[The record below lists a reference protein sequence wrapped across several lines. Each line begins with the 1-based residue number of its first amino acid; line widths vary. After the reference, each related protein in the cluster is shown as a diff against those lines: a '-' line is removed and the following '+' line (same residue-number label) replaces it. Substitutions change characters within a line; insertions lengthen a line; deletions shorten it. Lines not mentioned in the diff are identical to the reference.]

1 MSKDIISTLVIQFK
15 KGLPLLAWKSGLS
28 SFSRFANNEY
38 ITGTGGETRLLL
50 INYVHANECW
60 VSDRYIGSYIFTYL
74 LKLLDSDQ
82 KQRKNQTCSV
92 FFFKIKTL
100 TMSKGIVR
108 KWRSWTCESAAN
120 IWCNQQQISTNG
132 GNIQPLRILERL
144 CSTHSSVNL
153 QKRRALGAIWIHLDN
168 LDRGWYLGRTV
179 GSRFCSCKVAL
190 PNPNHYIFHAQA
202 KKKITT
208 KVQSQPG

>member
-1 MSKDIISTLVIQFK
+1 MLGKRSLHWKLYFHLLVEIAWFRPK
-15 KGLPLLAWKSGLS
+15 TEEKPNMFCLL
-28 SFSRFANNEY
+28 
-38 ITGTGGETRLLL
+38 
-50 INYVHANECW
+50 
-60 VSDRYIGSYIFTYL
+60 
-74 LKLLDSDQ
+74 
-82 KQRKNQTCSV
+82 
-92 FFFKIKTL
+92 FKIKTL

-120 IWCNQQQISTNG
+120 IWCIQQQISTNG

-202 KKKITT
+202 KKKSLQKCNPSPDKGLLQKPKNLIRGP
-208 KVQSQPG
+208 SRYP